1 MSSQPARTRKQNV
14 QKISLHLTYCLFLRT
29 VSTPH
34 RNLAPRSASLP
45 AQRSLVELWCFV
57 CESRNSTEIRSS
69 HSRRLATGVSVRV
82 RAVVMPV
89 PVRAT
94 AKIAAAGCWLLTCLS
109 ADIHLLYL
117 FAVFCC
123 ICNEW
128 LLLLLFSFVVPFGL
142 LSAVCIDAVLLCVVI
157 VANCERIVW
166 VVVACGWDLLAHETC
181 SFCNYAHVC
190 VFIST
195 HIYTDCI
202 DKHII
207 LYERV

>member
-1 MSSQPARTRKQNV
+1 MSSQPARTQKQNV

-69 HSRRLATGVSVRV
+69 YSRRLATGVSVRV

-94 AKIAAAGCWLLTCLS
+94 AKIAAADCWLLTCLS
-109 ADIHLLYL
+109 ADIHLLFFVVFVMNCCFYCYFLLLCHLAYFQLSVSML
-117 FAVFCC
+117 FYFV
-123 ICNEW
+123 
-128 LLLLLFSFVVPFGL
+128 LLLLR
-142 LSAVCIDAVLLCVVI
+142 I
-157 VANCERIVW
+157 ANE
-166 VVVACGWDLLAHETC
+166 
-181 SFCNYAHVC
+181 
-190 VFIST
+190 
-195 HIYTDCI
+195 
-202 DKHII
+202 
-207 LYERV
+207 LYE